1 MIFSRF
7 FIALFCMLALTFTP
21 VRSSAVEDLDKKFAR
36 ATATVKGLPKEPAQP
51 VPIQLEFYGNFKRA
65 TAGKYEGKKPGL
77 LDLKGWAW
85 VRASGKTSNQA
96 KRDYIAMLDEL
107 HPGWDMM

>member
-51 VPIQLEFYGNFKRA
+51 VPIQLEFYG
-65 TAGKYEGKKPGL
+65 KYEGKKPGL